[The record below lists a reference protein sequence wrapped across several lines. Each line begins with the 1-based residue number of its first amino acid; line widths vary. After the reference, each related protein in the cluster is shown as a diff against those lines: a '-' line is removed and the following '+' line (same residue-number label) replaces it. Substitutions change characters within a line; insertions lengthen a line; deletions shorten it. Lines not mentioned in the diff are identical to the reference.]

1 MDLII
6 QFNQQRAQK
15 SQKKKVE
22 DYNGKIYKE
31 YQKTLGLWR
40 SMQTEKISMEEN
52 AYASYSTKAGKNR
65 IADPC

>member
-31 YQKTLGLWR
+31 YQKTLDLWGP
-40 SMQTEKISMEEN
+40 MQTEKIGMEEN
-52 AYASYSTKAGKNR
+52 AYASYSTKAGKR
-65 IADPC
+65 LLDS